1 MTEASMDD
9 IRHDMQRYLNR
20 MKTNARGQR
29 ELERDMLKLAHYA
42 CIAYAKITN
51 TEGGTR
57 AGRGESAEDPTTHV
71 VHSPG
76 K

>member
-1 MTEASMDD
+1 
-9 IRHDMQRYLNR
+9 
-20 MKTNARGQR
+20 
-29 ELERDMLKLAHYA
+29 MLKLAHYA
-42 CIAYAKITN
+42 CIAYAKMTN

-76 K
+76 KTENGPGV